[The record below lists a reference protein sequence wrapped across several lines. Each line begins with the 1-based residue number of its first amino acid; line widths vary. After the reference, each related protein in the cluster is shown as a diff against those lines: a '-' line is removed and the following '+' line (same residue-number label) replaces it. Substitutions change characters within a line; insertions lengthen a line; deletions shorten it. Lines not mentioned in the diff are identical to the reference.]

1 MNVTESF
8 EETNSSLL
16 THKSAARVFIDS
28 DESESQSCEKPNPL
42 DDVFEQNPIDH
53 SHIGLI
59 ELILKNRSL
68 LHKLIRDPSLQPVLI
83 SRFLAIS
90 IIGFAF
96 FGMAM
101 TLVLNSA
108 DLWPQLSPVK
118 SWLDGKAGSLIG
130 FRDSGT
136 ELSFIAQWLNGS
148 AFKLM
153 TAYSLGLIA
162 ATGVA
167 LPSLYFYGLLAGV
180 KMSMLDVTIHA
191 LKAKATAAVALVG
204 ILPIYAAVGI
214 LPIYAAVGM
223 GMVIFNASPKLL
235 QASMLLGLMLP
246 FIAGL
251 WVTNSLY
258 VGFSTL
264 CDTMPAERRDRRECF
279 LRRLVL
285 SWSAC
290 YSAIM
295 PVMIF
300 TLWQSFGT

>member
-1 MNVTESF
+1 MNVRQTL
-8 EETNSSLL
+8 EEKKISQPTR
-16 THKSAARVFIDS
+16 KSAARSFVEY
-28 DESESQSCEKPNPL
+28 DETESQYCAEQDPS
-42 DDVFEQNPIDH
+42 DDLIVDNRVDD
-53 SHIGLI
+53 SHAGLI
-59 ELILKNRSL
+59 ELILKNRAL
-68 LHKLIRDPSLQPVLI
+68 LHKLIRDPALQPMLI
-83 SRFLAIS
+83 SRLLAIS

-96 FGMAM
+96 FGVAM

-118 SWLDGKAGSLIG
+118 SWLNGTDGLLIQFNKTANG
-130 FRDSGT
+130 N
-136 ELSFIAQWLNGS
+136 SFISQWLNGS

-153 TAYSLGLIA
+153 AAYTLGLIA

-167 LPSLYFYGLLAGV
+167 LPSLYFYGLLTGV

-191 LKAKATAAVALVG
+191 LKAKATSAVALVG
-204 ILPIYAAVGI
+204 ILPIYAA
-214 LPIYAAVGM
+214 LSM
-223 GMVIFNASPKLL
+223 GMVIFNASPEILK
-235 QASMLLGLMLP
+235 ASMLLGLMLP

-251 WVTNSLY
+251 WGTHSLY

-264 CDTMPAERRDRRECF
+264 CDTMPEERRHRRECF

-300 TLWQSFGT
+300 TLWQAFGT

>member
-1 MNVTESF
+1 MSVTEPL
-8 EETNSSLL
+8 EKAEPSSQAQ
-16 THKSAARVFIDS
+16 KKAARGFVES
-28 DESESQSCEKPNPL
+28 DKTETESCEEPNL
-42 DDVFEQNPIDH
+42 LEDVFQQKSIDD
-53 SHIGLI
+53 SHVGLI

-83 SRFLAIS
+83 SRFVAIS

-96 FGMAM
+96 FGVAM

-118 SWLDGKAGSLIG
+118 SWLDGKQGLLIRFHETG
-130 FRDSGT
+130 NDNA
-136 ELSFIAQWLNGS
+136 FIAQWLNGS

-153 TAYSLGLIA
+153 AAYSLGLIA

-191 LKAKATAAVALVG
+191 LKAKATSAVALVG
-204 ILPIYAAVGI
+204 ILPIYAALSMGI
-214 LPIYAAVGM
+214 
-223 GMVIFNASPKLL
+223 VIFKASPEMLK
-235 QASMLLGLMLP
+235 ASMLLGLMLP

-251 WVTNSLY
+251 WGTHSLY
-258 VGFSTL
+258 IGFSTL
-264 CDTMPAERRDRRECF
+264 CDTMPAERRERRECF
-279 LRRLVL
+279 LRRLVW

-300 TLWQSFGT
+300 TLWQAFGT

>member
-1 MNVTESF
+1 MNVTK
-8 EETNSSLL
+8 SLEATKTSQP
-16 THKSAARVFIDS
+16 THQSLAQTFIDS
-28 DESESQSCEKPNPL
+28 DTSENPSCEEHNPL
-42 DDVFEQNPIDH
+42 EDLFMDHRVDH
-53 SHIGLI
+53 SHLGVI

-68 LHKLIRDPSLQPVLI
+68 LHKLIRDPSLQPALI

-96 FGMAM
+96 FGVAM

-118 SWLDGKAGSLIG
+118 SWLDGTAALLIR
-130 FRDSGT
+130 FRET
-136 ELSFIAQWLNGS
+136 ETENSFIAQWLNGS
-148 AFKLM
+148 AFKL
-153 TAYSLGLIA
+153 TAAYSLGLIA
-162 ATGVA
+162 ATCVA

-180 KMSMLDVTIHA
+180 KMSMLDVSIHA
-191 LKAKATAAVALVG
+191 LKAKATSAVALVG
-204 ILPIYAAVGI
+204 ILPIYAA
-214 LPIYAAVGM
+214 LSM
-223 GMVIFNASPKLL
+223 GVVIFNASPKML

-251 WVTNSLY
+251 WGTHSLY

-264 CDTMPAERRDRRECF
+264 CDTMPADRRDRRECF

-300 TLWQSFGT
+300 TLWQAFGT

>member
-1 MNVTESF
+1 MNVTEPL
-8 EETNSSLL
+8 EETKTSTPSH
-16 THKSAARVFIDS
+16 TSAARTFIES
-28 DESESQSCEKPNPL
+28 DKSDCPRCEEPNVL
-42 DDVFEQNPIDH
+42 ENVFENNSIDD
-53 SHIGLI
+53 SHLGLV
-59 ELILKNRSL
+59 ELILKNRLL
-68 LHKLIRDPSLQPVLI
+68 LHKLIRDHSLQPVLI

-96 FGMAM
+96 FGVAM

-108 DLWPQLSPVK
+108 DLWPQLSPVQ
-118 SWLDGKAGSLIG
+118 SWLNGTTGSLIL
-130 FRDSGT
+130 FRDTAT
-136 ELSFIAQWLNGS
+136 ENSFIAQWLNGS

-153 TAYSLGLIA
+153 AAYSLGLIA

-191 LKAKATAAVALVG
+191 LKAKATSAVALVG
-204 ILPIYAAVGI
+204 ILPIYAA
-214 LPIYAAVGM
+214 LSM
-223 GMVIFNASPKLL
+223 GMVIFNASPEMLK
-235 QASMLLGLMLP
+235 ASMLLGLILP

-251 WVTNSLY
+251 WGTHSLY
-258 VGFSTL
+258 VGFATL

-300 TLWQSFGT
+300 TLWQAFGT